1 MTRLAALF
9 LCAVFVGSSPLYGQ
23 QAAIRANG
31 IIESSQTGF
40 RFPDGSIQSTAATV
54 TGGVPSVNGIPGAV
68 TIAGSG
74 GNTVSTASGTITVA
88 GPYKRTIIVS
98 PVANN
103 PAASG
108 TALLNAL
115 ASITTNSATNRYLL
129 KIEPGTY
136 DIGANQLVMKSYVD
150 IEGSGQSVTRI
161 EAARG
166 TGEVEPNYAGAAAIR
181 GASVSELRQVTV
193 VNTSSN
199 VYGFGYA
206 ANGAADVRLSDVTL
220 HATGALIVQ
229 MGLFL
234 ENSSVDASRLTIVAK
249 ATLEGSGGIYIAG
262 ASAAIRLSQSTMEI
276 HAGEGTSGTG
286 FTLAQGATAM
296 IDSCTI
302 LVEGGTSHATGVM
315 VNDASATMT
324 NSTVRV
330 SGAPDRKG
338 VATISNAAS
347 MIDIHDSRII
357 VGNVWNSLDVRALS
371 KGTGSQLR
379 AYSTLTDSAS
389 YGAPVCVLTYS
400 YSGTT
405 SCPPP
410 S

>member
-1 MTRLAALF
+1 MSRLTVLF
-9 LCAVFVGSSPLYGQ
+9 LCAVFVGSSALYGQ

-31 IIESSQTGF
+31 IIESGQTGF
-40 RFPDGSIQSTAATV
+40 RFPDGTIQATAATV

-68 TIAGSG
+68 TVAGSG

-98 PVANN
+98 PVPND
-103 PAASG
+103 PTASG

-161 EAARG
+161 EAERG
-166 TGEVEPNYAGAAAIR
+166 GEGEVPGDVAAVL
-181 GASVSELRQVTV
+181 GASVTELRALTV
-193 VNTSSN
+193 VNVSSQFAS
-199 VYGFGYA
+199 YAYA
-206 ANGAADVRLSDVTL
+206 AANVSDVRLTDLTL
-220 HATGALIVQ
+220 HASAAAYPITVMLYWSQVI
-229 MGLFL
+229 
-234 ENSSVDASRLTIVAK
+234 ASELTIVTK
-249 ATLEGSGGIYIAG
+249 GQQVGGMGMAMVG
-262 ASAAIRLSQSTMEI
+262 ASSSLVLR
-276 HAGEGTSGTG
+276 
-286 FTLAQGATAM
+286 
-296 IDSCTI
+296 DSSL
-302 LVEGGTSHATGVM
+302 LVDGGGTATEGRGFVFNEGAIGTVDSSTIEVRGALNSSEGVS
-315 VNDASATMT
+315 VHGGSLTIT

-330 SGAPDRKG
+330 TGSTARKG
-338 VATISNAAS
+338 AQTTGGSTS
-347 MIDIHDSRII
+347 KLDIHDSRII
-357 VGNVWNSLDVRALS
+357 VGNVWNNPSIVALYES
-371 KGTGSQLR
+371 PTTTIR